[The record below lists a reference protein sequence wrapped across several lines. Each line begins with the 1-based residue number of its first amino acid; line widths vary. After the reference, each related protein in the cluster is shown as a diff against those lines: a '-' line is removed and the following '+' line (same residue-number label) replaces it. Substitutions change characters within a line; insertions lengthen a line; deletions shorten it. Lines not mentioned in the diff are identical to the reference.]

1 MPIPDQ
7 IPVRIDF
14 LNYFSRQTLQFAKV
28 KEELKIGYFVY
39 QSSFHLQ
46 LKLKAKLSVDLNIN
60 VILREN
66 KNIEIA
72 SFLTNYKNL
81 TLLFF
86 HLSLDKHKLKGKIY
100 QVTKLLSADCAV
112 Q

>member
-1 MPIPDQ
+1 M
-7 IPVRIDF
+7 
-14 LNYFSRQTLQFAKV
+14 
-28 KEELKIGYFVY
+28 
-39 QSSFHLQ
+39 Q

-81 TLLFF
+81 TFLFF
-86 HLSLDKHKLKGKIY
+86 HLSLDKHILKGKILPSNQAIKCRLCGSMNKKSKEKRETDSVCVCVCVCVCVY
-100 QVTKLLSADCAV
+100 VLLLWFH
-112 Q
+112 